1 MGHDSFTKSHS
12 PSRSIQQEEPVPII
26 STSDTFI
33 NKRKR
38 LSRVRYWEREEEK
51 EENFM
56 VTL

>member
-38 LSRVRYWEREEEK
+38 LSRVRYREREEE
-51 EENFM
+51 EEE
-56 VTL
+56 TLW